1 MFDYLDHLR
10 AQPEWYRLRIAI
22 VTAGVITVI
31 IFLVWATTLSVRL
44 FGAEE
49 ATPAAIKEEPSPLA
63 TFQEQLGAATEGLI
77 NQFESLRESFGS
89 VEYELS
95 DSPGGLS
102 N

>member
-10 AQPEWYRLRIAI
+10 AQPEWYRLRVAV

-49 ATPAAIKEEPSPLA
+49 TAPAIKEEPSPIA

-77 NQFESLRESFGS
+77 SQFESLRESFGS
-89 VEYELS
+89 IEYELS
-95 DSPGGLS
+95 DSP
-102 N
+102 